1 MTLKQNICAYFFTLI
16 FSLCAVGSATAVYAQ
31 ADTTATDTT
40 EVKVKKKDLA
50 GHQLCIGADIFHP
63 IIGIWQKDRSAYEI
77 AADYYL
83 RNEYF
88 AVCELGWGSSEMNYP
103 DLKYSTTNQFLRAGF
118 NKSVL
123 TREKPSDWD
132 MMLIGFRLGAAAINR
147 STANYT
153 IIDSLWGNSPGT
165 TNGKTF
171 GALWV
176 EITAGMRVELVKG
189 FCAGWNIRGK
199 FLMNGA
205 AFKDLAPLYVAGY
218 GRGDKNSIFDFNMYL
233 SYAIRW
239 DRQGVGVGK
248 KK

>member
-1 MTLKQNICAYFFTLI
+1 MTLKRNICAYFFTLI
-16 FSLCAVGSATAVYAQ
+16 FSLCAVCGATAAFAQ
-31 ADTTATDTT
+31 TDTAATDTT
-40 EVKVKKKDLA
+40 EIKVKKKDLA

-63 IIGIWQKDRSAYEI
+63 IMGIWQKDRSAFEI

-83 RNEYF
+83 HNEYF
-88 AVCELGWGSSEMNYP
+88 AVCEAGFGASEMNYT
-103 DLKYSTTNQFLRAGF
+103 DLKYKTTNQFVRVGF

-123 TREKPSDWD
+123 TRDKPTDWD

-147 STANYT
+147 GEASYT
-153 IIDSLWGNSPGT
+153 VIDSVWGNNGGT
-165 TNGKTF
+165 TPGKTF

-189 FCAGWNIRGK
+189 FFAGWNIRGK

-205 AFKDLAPLYVAGY
+205 SFKDLAPLYIAGY

-239 DRQGVGVGK
+239 DRQQSPKAK
-248 KK
+248 K

>member
-1 MTLKQNICAYFFTLI
+1 MTLKRNICAYFFTLI
-16 FSLCAVGSATAVYAQ
+16 FSLCVVCGATEAYAQ
-31 ADTTATDTT
+31 TDTAATDTT

-50 GHQLCIGADIFHP
+50 GHQLCIGVDVFHP
-63 IIGIWQKDRSAYEI
+63 IMGIWQKDRSAFEI

-83 RNEYF
+83 HNEYF
-88 AVCELGWGSSEMNYP
+88 AVCEAGFGTSEMNYT
-103 DLKYSTTNQFLRAGF
+103 DLKYKTSNQFVRMGF

-123 TREKPSDWD
+123 TRDRPTDWD

-147 STANYT
+147 EQAYYAV
-153 IIDSLWGNSPGT
+153 IDSVWGSNTGVTP
-165 TNGKTF
+165 GKTF

-189 FCAGWNIRGK
+189 FFAGWNIRGK

-205 AFKDLAPLYVAGY
+205 SFKDLSPLYIAGY

-239 DRQGVGVGK
+239 DRQQMGK
-248 KK
+248 KKK